1 MQSAEVSEG
10 HPSESLS
17 RYANGRRWS
26 RERRIVVY
34 ALWLKQTVGPSDQIE
49 GGTLPIGLRRDSN
62 KLGVPSMAS
71 YCLSVMGSHLDRTRG
86 EGRSWLTT
94 SEGKVALGKR
104 LRGPLMVHAAMDGR
118 SGWQGF
124 LDLFDHTPVPSRS
137 VAITNEAPSED
148 KDWDETSSEEDEGP
162 GKRAK
167 APAMW
172 ILDLSFVPLPSPAR
186 LRIRELLQDPLA
198 ISNLTSISFAGSG
211 LALGDVVDMI
221 CQRESA
227 DGYENGMRKKG
238 TLHLRLTDLNLA
250 GIGAR
255 DETEARSALETI
267 GDTFQ
272 ELLVSLSIAFL
283 FDNSA
288 EMYKRFQFLDL
299 SYTRTF
305 PAYDGLQM
313 LHTLYTFPERRTER
327 LKNLEVL
334 GFRQMISDERLE
346 KEAVE
351 SSEVHDWGKPVIVS
365 GWDRY
370 VVKRTTASTVLI
382 NKRRIR
388 AGKYL
393 EVILQ
398 RQFETS

>member
-1 MQSAEVSEG
+1 
-10 HPSESLS
+10 
-17 RYANGRRWS
+17 
-26 RERRIVVY
+26 
-34 ALWLKQTVGPSDQIE
+34 
-49 GGTLPIGLRRDSN
+49 
-62 KLGVPSMAS
+62 
-71 YCLSVMGSHLDRTRG
+71 
-86 EGRSWLTT
+86 
-94 SEGKVALGKR
+94 
-104 LRGPLMVHAAMDGR
+104 
-118 SGWQGF
+118 
-124 LDLFDHTPVPSRS
+124 
-137 VAITNEAPSED
+137 
-148 KDWDETSSEEDEGP
+148 
-162 GKRAK
+162 
-167 APAMW
+167 
-172 ILDLSFVPLPSPAR
+172 
-186 LRIRELLQDPLA
+186 
-198 ISNLTSISFAGSG
+198 
-211 LALGDVVDMI
+211 
-221 CQRESA
+221 
-227 DGYENGMRKKG
+227 MRKKG

-272 ELLVSLSIAFL
+272 ELLVSLSIEFP
-283 FDNSA
+283 FDHSA
-288 EMYKRFQFLDL
+288 EIYKRFQFLDL